1 MRWQL
6 SFALLAAL
14 AAPARLAAA
23 ETKPNFVF
31 LFADDLG
38 YHDVGFNGRKEWKT
52 PNVDALAKSGTV
64 FTRWYTA
71 AVVCAPSRAA
81 LMTGKYGIHNGV
93 SGNSDD
99 LPQKE
104 VTLAQALKKQGY
116 RTALFGKWHHG
127 RPRPDTKGFRHPL
140 DLGFDEFMGF
150 VDAVHAWEHFPKE
163 LYFGREKKP
172 VKGYTATLFADQA
185 IDFLKRNKEKPFFL
199 YVPFTEPHLLIE
211 APDEDVKEFDGK
223 FTDRDA
229 PLGASAMLKAKVLQ
243 GSFHRYLEALSK
255 DKSKDTKAHVRRAY
269 AAMIT
274 RMDREVGRILK
285 ALDELKLSENTIV
298 VFSSDHGA
306 TFEVGNLGASA
317 YHDSNAPFRGQKRNL
332 WEGGMR
338 VPAVVRWPGKVPAG
352 KRSNEIVHNTDVF
365 PTFLGAAGAKP
376 EDEWKVTGA
385 NLLDVWKG
393 KAKAPERTLFWEWRV
408 EGYNQLAAMRGDK
421 KLVVSGGSAAE
432 LFDVVRD
439 PAERR
444 NVIAENRELAEK
456 MRKELTAW
464 IATETEESKWGKKA
478 AKEKK

>member
-1 MRWQL
+1 MRWPL
-6 SFALLAAL
+6 CLCLLLTPAAL
-14 AAPARLAAA
+14 HAADS
-23 ETKPNFVF
+23 KPNVVF

-52 PNVDALAKSGTV
+52 PNLDALAKAGTN
-64 FTRWYTA
+64 FTRWYTG

-99 LPQKE
+99 LPLKE
-104 VTLAQALKKQGY
+104 VTIAQALKKHGY

-127 RPRPDTKGFRHPL
+127 RPRPDAKGFRHPL

-163 LYFGREKKP
+163 LYFGRQKKP
-172 VKGYTATLFADQA
+172 VKGYAATLFADAA
-185 IDFLKRNKEKPFFL
+185 IDFIKRSKDKPFFL
-199 YVPFTEPHLLIE
+199 YVPFIEPHLLIE
-211 APDEDVKEFDGK
+211 APEEDVKEHAAK
-223 FTDRDA
+223 FTEYDA
-229 PLGASAMLKAKVLQ
+229 PVGAAELLKAKVLQ
-243 GSFHRYLEALSK
+243 PSFHRYLEQLIKDGK
-255 DKSKDTKAHVRRAY
+255 DKKSYVRAAY
-269 AAMIT
+269 AGMIT
-274 RMDREVGRILK
+274 RLDKEVGRILK
-285 ALDELKLSENTIV
+285 ALDEQKLSENTVV
-298 VFSSDHGA
+298 VFTSDHGA

-317 YHDSNAPFRGQKRNL
+317 FHDSNAPLRGQKRNL

-338 VPAVVRWPGKVPAG
+338 VPAAVRWPGKVPAG
-352 KRSNEIVHNTDVF
+352 KTSAEVVHMTDVF
-365 PTFLGAAGAKP
+365 PTLLAAAGAKP
-376 EDEWKVTGA
+376 EKEWKVTGA
-385 NLLDVWKG
+385 DVLDVWKG
-393 KAKAPERTLFWEWRV
+393 KAKSPARTLFWEWRV

-421 KLVVSGGSAAE
+421 KLVVSGGSVAE
-432 LFDVVRD
+432 MFDVVRD
-439 PAERR
+439 PAERK